1 MKLSK
6 KFKEWLKPDAKK
18 SELCMEL
25 NISRSTL
32 SRWISKS
39 PENLS
44 RLDRVEIIKGLSGLS
59 QEEMFEAETITIPD
73 FR

>member
-59 QEEMFEAETITIPD
+59 QEEMFESSAVNSL
-73 FR
+73 

>member
-18 SELCMEL
+18 SELCMGL
-25 NISRSTL
+25 KISRSTL

-39 PENLS
+39 PENFS
-44 RLDRVEIIKGLSGLS
+44 RLDRVEIIKEMSGLA
-59 QEEMFEAETITIPD
+59 QEEMFESEKIMSS
-73 FR
+73 

>member
-44 RLDRVEIIKGLSGLS
+44 RLDRVEIIKNLSGIS
-59 QEEMFEAETITIPD
+59 QEDMFEKEMIISS
-73 FR
+73 

>member
-32 SRWISKS
+32 SRWLAKA

-59 QEEMFEAETITIPD
+59 QEEMFESSTVNLL
-73 FR
+73 

>member
-32 SRWISKS
+32 ARWISKS

-59 QEEMFEAETITIPD
+59 QEEMFESSVVNSL
-73 FR
+73 

>member
-1 MKLSK
+1 M
-6 KFKEWLKPDAKK
+6 AKTRCEK

-59 QEEMFEAETITIPD
+59 QEEMFESSAVNSL
-73 FR
+73 

>member
-18 SELCMEL
+18 SELCMGL
-25 NISRSTL
+25 KISRSTL
-32 SRWISKS
+32 SRWLAKS

-44 RLDRVEIIKGLSGLS
+44 RLDRVEIIKRLSGLS
-59 QEEMFEAETITIPD
+59 QEEMFEAEPAIIPD
-73 FR
+73 FK

>member
-44 RLDRVEIIKGLSGLS
+44 RLDRVEIIKGLSGLT
-59 QEEMFEAETITIPD
+59 QEELFESEEIVTS
-73 FR
+73 